1 MRDDLSVPQ
10 WEASDGCKSMCAGYP
25 ASWPVSAPFK
35 AACCCPSRPVAKY
48 DGQRCYLGVS
58 VRLWLPSICC
68 TDTDAP
74 PASIVSLL
82 STPTLPT
89 ANALTGSAPAATK
102 CSARGTNR
110 RTTPCTRKARISRKR
125 PCRGSSSRAH
135 RPRRAWRSSCRS
147 GWPASKG

>member
-1 MRDDLSVPQ
+1 
-10 WEASDGCKSMCAGYP
+10 MCAGYP

-82 STPTLPT
+82 STPTH
-89 ANALTGSAPAATK
+89 SQ
-102 CSARGTNR
+102 RVDW
-110 RTTPCTRKARISRKR
+110 KR
-125 PCRGSSSRAH
+125 PGGHKVFCERNQSTYNAMH
-135 RPRRAWRSSCRS
+135 
-147 GWPASKG
+147 SKGEDQQKATMSWTQFESTSPAESMEVIMQIGMACFEGVKAVAQDLFKTYVV